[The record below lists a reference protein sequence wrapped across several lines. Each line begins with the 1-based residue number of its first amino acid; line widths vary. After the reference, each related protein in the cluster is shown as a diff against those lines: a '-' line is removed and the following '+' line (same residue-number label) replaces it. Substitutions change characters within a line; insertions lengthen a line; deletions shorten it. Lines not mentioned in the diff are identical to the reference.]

1 MSKGCKKERAGRGDP
16 RSSGLTLQAAAQQMK
31 ALPVHAGHRSFSP
44 LLRCASLKAEWLPSL
59 PRLARSK
66 NNAAR
71 RGKICEA

>member
-31 ALPVHAGHRSFSP
+31 ATRVHVVHRSFSP
-44 LLRCASLKAEWLPSL
+44 LLPCESLKAIWLPT
-59 PRLARSK
+59 LAHLAGSK

-71 RGKICEA
+71 RGKIYES